1 MNLDVISIAM
11 EEQYEEK
18 ARKQRQKVLPEDDDT
33 DPNIYVEETVTI
45 LLPTA
50 NSEAEEITDETQ
62 ANDYLEW
69 RRESGVELEV
79 QYLNSIRNGKVED
92 DTFHGDRVHDENEE
106 VDSDESY
113 VSEESANK
121 MAMAMML

>member
-1 MNLDVISIAM
+1 M
-11 EEQYEEK
+11 
-18 ARKQRQKVLPEDDDT
+18 
-33 DPNIYVEETVTI
+33 
-45 LLPTA
+45 
-50 NSEAEEITDETQ
+50 
-62 ANDYLEW
+62 
-69 RRESGVELEV
+69 EV

>member
-1 MNLDVISIAM
+1 M
-11 EEQYEEK
+11 
-18 ARKQRQKVLPEDDDT
+18 PEDDDS

-50 NSEAEEITDETQ
+50 NPDAHEVTDDTQ
-62 ANDYLEW
+62 ALDYEEW
-69 RRESGVELEV
+69 KKEAGIELDV
-79 QYLNSIRNGKVED
+79 QYLNSLRNGRVGDDALLGELED
-92 DTFHGDRVHDENEE
+92 EE
-106 VDSDESY
+106 GEEDSDESY